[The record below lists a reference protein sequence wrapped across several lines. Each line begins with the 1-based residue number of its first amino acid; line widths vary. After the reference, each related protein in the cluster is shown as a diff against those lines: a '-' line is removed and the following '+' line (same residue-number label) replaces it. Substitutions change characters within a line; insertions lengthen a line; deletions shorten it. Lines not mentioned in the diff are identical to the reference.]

1 MAAGIARAMDDLEQ
15 EKAKK
20 CKGSTKRKRKKST
33 SGAVAEDDEAHSP
46 SRPAVTG
53 GSRRRPAS
61 VS

>member
-20 CKGSTKRKRKKST
+20 CKGSTKRKRKK
-33 SGAVAEDDEAHSP
+33 AVAEDDDHSP